1 MPKNDCTCGERTC
14 YPCRRYEIDLTAFRI
29 VEREKR
35 ICYGMSGFDIEA
47 HAWRMATLYR
57 DQKVTALALELD

>member
-1 MPKNDCTCGERTC
+1 MFEKDCTCGERTC
-14 YPCRRYEIDLTAFRI
+14 YGCRRQAIDKTAFKI

-57 DQKVTALALELD
+57 DQAVTALAYELA

>member
-1 MPKNDCTCGERTC
+1 MNQTDCDCGERTC
-14 YPCRRYEIDLTAFRI
+14 YDCRRQEIDKIAFKI

-47 HAWRMATLYR
+47 HAWKMATLFR
-57 DQKVTALALELD
+57 DQAVTALAFELD